1 MKTLYVTQELRPLRL
16 CFVVGKDKKSLL
28 KAIAISTTLWGGV
41 YNPIINFK
49 KSDSLN
55 IRRNLGLIKEFDP
68 DYIIDFS
75 GGIPESILSK
85 ITHTILKPT
94 DFFFSDAAD
103 IEKGYRIGL
112 RAYAAFL
119 DEVPESGLTDKN
131 KERLS
136 LIKSP
141 KEGLDIFYAIRFGFL
156 DKYIS
161 PDIVEF
167 VNKKLELKTIP
178 LSFDQYIKPES
189 SKYIGPIAITTSQ
202 LQSYGG
208 GGGFSSSL
216 IFIGSHK
223 NKDDLIEYW
232 NLRAS
237 GRDIFFLPTEK
248 YKEFSATL
256 KEFIKESHV
265 DERFNRVDLDLQIS
279 PSLVRNNKKFEEIA
293 EWIKTDTGSNPPRR
307 MWLAN
312 WGRRS
317 KRVSPDINCITPIYS
332 REKLSVSFSKDEVT
346 SFTASSPKF
355 IDGFFHKD
363 NAWAVGLSFIGFY
376 ESDFTIDL
384 PNQEGMQELAKR
396 ELIFGG
402 WDHVRIS
409 DKGLIFYPDSKD
421 DIITLNPVSVE
432 KVVDAIFDKINLKRR
447 PSTPGI
453 FSQKI
458 LEMMGGLESCR
469 AFKIK
474 GVREALASMN
484 KDEGTVVVDGKK
496 YKGEIATA
504 RPLLGS
510 AIRDIIK
517 SIVVDNFGSK
527 NWIPDMYKDL
537 VLFAGQPKPLT
548 PEIVFD
554 YLVTKKLIA
563 PGRKFKCVDCSCEDW
578 YKIGSFSDNFKCVHC
593 GNVQDIPRI
602 DDSSW
607 FYKTEGLVAI
617 SNEGRGSLPVILSL
631 WRLSHHSTMGGQH
644 FVTSFEISDK
654 SSENFDK
661 ELDYFFFKVDNFSQ
675 NIEVVLGEARNYID
689 YKPKEIKKVLL
700 LANKFKNKP
709 YLAFT
714 TLKDKFSDKEI
725 ELFKNIMK
733 QGHYVLPF
741 TRLDLDPYDLY
752 DRFDS
757 LKNKYAVTLED
768 FSINLC
774 SLNLKLTEPQVYDL
788 VEMETKKR
796 MEKMMEWLNKKR
808 KQIEEKAK
816 TGK

>member
-363 NAWAVGLSFIGFY
+363 NAWAV
-376 ESDFTIDL
+376 
-384 PNQEGMQELAKR
+384 
-396 ELIFGG
+396 
-402 WDHVRIS
+402 
-409 DKGLIFYPDSKD
+409 
-421 DIITLNPVSVE
+421 
-432 KVVDAIFDKINLKRR
+432 
-447 PSTPGI
+447 
-453 FSQKI
+453 
-458 LEMMGGLESCR
+458 
-469 AFKIK
+469 
-474 GVREALASMN
+474 
-484 KDEGTVVVDGKK
+484 
-496 YKGEIATA
+496 
-504 RPLLGS
+504 
-510 AIRDIIK
+510 
-517 SIVVDNFGSK
+517 
-527 NWIPDMYKDL
+527 
-537 VLFAGQPKPLT
+537 
-548 PEIVFD
+548 
-554 YLVTKKLIA
+554 
-563 PGRKFKCVDCSCEDW
+563 
-578 YKIGSFSDNFKCVHC
+578 
-593 GNVQDIPRI
+593 
-602 DDSSW
+602 
-607 FYKTEGLVAI
+607 
-617 SNEGRGSLPVILSL
+617 
-631 WRLSHHSTMGGQH
+631 
-644 FVTSFEISDK
+644 
-654 SSENFDK
+654 
-661 ELDYFFFKVDNFSQ
+661 
-675 NIEVVLGEARNYID
+675 
-689 YKPKEIKKVLL
+689 
-700 LANKFKNKP
+700 
-709 YLAFT
+709 
-714 TLKDKFSDKEI
+714 
-725 ELFKNIMK
+725 
-733 QGHYVLPF
+733 
-741 TRLDLDPYDLY
+741 
-752 DRFDS
+752 
-757 LKNKYAVTLED
+757 
-768 FSINLC
+768 
-774 SLNLKLTEPQVYDL
+774 
-788 VEMETKKR
+788 
-796 MEKMMEWLNKKR
+796 
-808 KQIEEKAK
+808 
-816 TGK
+816 

>member
-1 MKTLYVTQELRPLRL
+1 MNTLYVTQELRPLRL

-28 KAIAISTTLWGGV
+28 QAISINTILWGGV
-41 YNPIINFK
+41 YNPILLFK
-49 KSDSLN
+49 KSDNLN

-68 DYIIDFS
+68 DYIVDFS
-75 GGIPESILSK
+75 GGIPETISSK

-103 IEKGYRIGL
+103 IENGYRVGL

-119 DEVPESGLTDKN
+119 DEIPESGLTDNN

-141 KEGLDIFYAIRFGFL
+141 KGSLDLFYAVRFGL
-156 DKYIS
+156 IDKNIS
-161 PDIVEF
+161 PDIAEF
-167 VNKKLELKTIP
+167 VNKKLELKTIR
-178 LSFDQYIKPES
+178 LNFDQYIKPEY

-237 GRDIFFLPTEK
+237 GRDIFFLSTEK

-265 DERFNRVDLDLQIS
+265 DERFNRADLDLQIS
-279 PSLVRNNKKFEEIA
+279 PSLIKDNKMFEKIA
-293 EWIKTDTGSNPPRR
+293 EWIKNDLGSSPPRR

-376 ESDFTIDL
+376 ENDFTIDL

-402 WDHVRIS
+402 WNHVRIS

-421 DIITLNPVSVE
+421 DTITLNPVPVE

-447 PSTPGI
+447 SSAPGI
-453 FSQKI
+453 FSKKI

-469 AFKIK
+469 VFKIK

-484 KDEGTVVVDGKK
+484 KDEGTVVIDGKK

-517 SIVVDNFGSK
+517 STTLDSFGSK
-527 NWIPDMYKDL
+527 NWISDIYKDL
-537 VLFAGQPKPLT
+537 VLFAGQSKPLT
-548 PEIVFD
+548 SEIVFD
-554 YLVTKKLIA
+554 HLVTKKLIA
-563 PGRKFKCVDCSCEDW
+563 PGRKFKCTGCSCEDW
-578 YKIGSFSDNFKCVHC
+578 YKIGSFSDSFKCTHC

-602 DDSSW
+602 DDSNW

-661 ELDYFFFKVDNFSQ
+661 ELDYFFFKVDSYSK
-675 NIEVVLGEARNYID
+675 NIEVVLGEARNYVD
-689 YKPKEIKKVLL
+689 YRPKEIKKVLL
-700 LANKFKNKP
+700 LAKKFKNKP

-714 TLKDKFSDKEI
+714 TLKDKFSNKEI
-725 ELFKNIMK
+725 ELFKSIMK
-733 QGHYVLPF
+733 QGYHVLPF

-768 FSINLC
+768 FSINLS
-774 SLNLKLTEPQVYDL
+774 SLNLNLTEPQVYDL

-796 MEKMMEWLNKKR
+796 MEKMMEWLDKKR

-816 TGK
+816 IGK